1 MRKTIPV
8 KNPVRQSSR
17 IKWQQN
23 IGFFFILPWLIG
35 FLAFKTFPLL
45 MSLYISFTEY
55 RIITPPFFI
64 GLENY
69 IQVFTDPVFRQ
80 SVKVSVFYVLMT
92 VPSRMLF
99 ALFIAYVLNSKVKGI
114 GFFRS
119 VYYIPSLMG
128 GSVAV
133 AILWCYMFMSNGLIN
148 QALGFLGLP
157 ALPWLAHPALALF
170 VISVLHVWQ
179 FGSTMVIFLA
189 ALKGVPSTLL
199 EAAVV
204 DGASRTRTFWS
215 VVIPY
220 ITPVIFFNLLNNLVS
235 AFQEFNSAY
244 VITAGGPFNGTYLMS
259 LMIFQNA
266 FRYLKM
272 GYSSTL
278 SWIWFTTIA
287 VVTMCLFVSSKKWV
301 NYQD

>member
-1 MRKTIPV
+1 MKKISPV
-8 KNPVRQSSR
+8 KGRPLSNSR
-17 IKWQQN
+17 IKRQQN
-23 IGFFFILPWLIG
+23 IGFLFILPWLFG
-35 FLAFKTFPLL
+35 FLSFKTFPLL

-55 RIITPPFFI
+55 RIITAPFFT

-69 IQVFTDPVFRQ
+69 IQAFRDPVFFQ
-80 SVKVSVFYVLMT
+80 SVRVSVLYVLMT
-92 VPSRMLF
+92 VPTRMIF
-99 ALFIAYVLNSKVKGI
+99 ALFIAYVLSSKVRGI

-119 VYYIPSLMG
+119 MYYIPSLMG

-133 AILWCYMFMSNGLIN
+133 AILWSYMFNSSGLVN
-148 QALGFLGLP
+148 QVLGVCNIP
-157 ALPWLAHPALALF
+157 PLPWLSHPALALF

-189 ALKGVPSTLL
+189 ALKGVPGTLI

-215 VVIPY
+215 VIIPY
-220 ITPVIFFNLLNNLVS
+220 ITPVIFFNLLNNLVA

-244 VITAGGPFNGTYLMS
+244 VITSGGPFNGTYLMS

-272 GYSSTL
+272 GYSSAL

-287 VVTMCLFVSSKKWV
+287 LVTVVLFASSKKWV